1 MITQTELIKLI
12 YENPNDMELGNK
24 IRLLY
29 FKFKEDEQK

>member
-12 YENPNDMELGNK
+12 NENPNDMELGNK

-29 FKFKEDEQK
+29 FKFKEHEQK

>member
-1 MITQTELIKLI
+1 MITKEELIKLVN
-12 YENPNDMELGNK
+12 ENPNDMELGNK

>member
-1 MITQTELIKLI
+1 MITKEELIKLVN
-12 YENPNDMELGNK
+12 ENPNDMELGGK